1 LSLTPSFARLNS
13 PIARLSPVSK
23 AENANMVFMGDI
35 LKVLRSVIVDRTSA
49 QSRSDTAAA
58 LTERAKSRKWPQILL
73 FPEGTT
79 TNGTCLAQFQ
89 LGAFLA
95 GQPIQ
100 PVVVTYDGQ
109 DIDASLVDDGPDV
122 FPSIFR
128 FMCFLRHPVRACSC
142 LSVAA
147 AYFLAC

>member
-1 LSLTPSFARLNS
+1 
-13 PIARLSPVSK
+13 
-23 AENANMVFMGDI
+23 MVFMGDI

-49 QSRSDTAAA
+49 RSRSDTANE

-79 TNGTCLAQFQ
+79 TNGSCLAQFQ
-89 LGAFLA
+89 LGAFIP

-100 PVVVTYDGQ
+100 PVVVTYDGL

-128 FMCFLRHPVRACSC
+128 FLCFLHHPVRPRVLLRVFVFSTAPVSPFSC
-142 LSVAA
+142 PLVA
-147 AYFLAC
+147 YTCLFR